1 MLNSVIHIYIAAKQ
15 LIVCCR
21 VTNMW
26 HITFQIRGN
35 LLKKMKSSNWINP
48 LGLINIPF
56 KCIFFP
62 YTLLSCPFDITEM
75 DTHRIPDQFI
85 LMSVVIPLCTFIKKK
100 WDKIILWDI
109 TLWLADYHILGK
121 AVWTIAIPI
130 LFHCKFSF
138 FFPLL
143 FHVSVLFVFFFWAAL
158 SASFLF
164 SIHFH
169 LLSSMV
175 QKASLLPVIM
185 DIYGFLQEGNKT
197 LK

>member
-35 LLKKMKSSNWINP
+35 LLKKMKSSNSINP

-56 KCIFFP
+56 KYIFFP

-75 DTHRIPDQFI
+75 DTDRIPDQFI

-100 WDKIILWDI
+100 RDKIILWDI

-138 FFPLL
+138 FFPFFFPYFFMCQFCLFFSSELL
-143 FHVSVLFVFFFWAAL
+143 FLHPSC
-158 SASFLF
+158 SASI
-164 SIHFH
+164 SIFFPAWFKKHH
-169 LLSSMV
+169 CSQL
-175 QKASLLPVIM
+175 
-185 DIYGFLQEGNKT
+185 
-197 LK
+197 